1 MSIYKKRIYYPESQ
15 IITGLTTD
23 GGEYMTLDNLEYI
36 GAYHKYSDGAIYTGG
51 SYTSNS
57 KPLLKYRLEEPE
69 ITFLYDKI
77 VQRKF
82 PKKGLL
88 TPQQPI
94 LTEDDYNIGS
104 ISRYLAVRIN
114 DYIGDSIIEISEK
127 DYSKFRIKK
136 SSTAFIY
143 NLIEIKWK
151 LTGPLND
158 VYDKDVRI
166 ESGVYDTNKRIIES
180 ASQRTGFSCLK
191 NVITDYL
198 RYTTYDPNTSVQI
211 KNMF

>member
-1 MSIYKKRIYYPESQ
+1 MTVYRKRIYYPESQ
-15 IITGLTTD
+15 MTLGLTTD
-23 GGEYMTLDNLEYI
+23 GGEYMTLDDVEYI

-57 KPLLKYRLEEPE
+57 KPLIKYRLNEPE
-69 ITFLYDKI
+69 SSLLYDKI
-77 VQRKF
+77 VQHAF
-82 PKKGLL
+82 PKKSLL

-94 LTEDDYNIGS
+94 LTEDDYKIGS
-104 ISRYLAVRIN
+104 ISRYIAVRIN
-114 DYIGDSIIEISEK
+114 DYTGDSVIEISEK
-127 DYSKFRIKK
+127 DYTKFRVKK
-136 SSTAFIY
+136 TSASFIY

-151 LTGPLND
+151 LTGSMND
-158 VYDKDVRI
+158 IYDKDVRL

-198 RYTTYDPNTSVQI
+198 RYTIYDPNTPVQI